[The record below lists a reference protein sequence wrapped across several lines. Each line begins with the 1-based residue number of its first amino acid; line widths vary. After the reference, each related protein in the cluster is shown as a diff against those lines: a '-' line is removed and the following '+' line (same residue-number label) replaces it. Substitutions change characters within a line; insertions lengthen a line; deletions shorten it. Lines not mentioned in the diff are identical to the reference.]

1 MNNEAPYREQ
11 AERLK
16 QRIEKIN
23 EKVEDKEI
31 LPPRERI
38 HRQKKKKTKWKLKYP
53 LIRLL
58 VLFFILLPVIIFSV
72 ISYREGAKKIN
83 GVEKPSNDSIGYET
97 INLEKS
103 KENDKAIENSAETKE
118 AIPNI
123 NDSEAPINESNDE
136 VEQTEKTVETSA
148 QPESTN
154 ENKTDSQVSVSN
166 SEKEQESE
174 ASASSTSSDASKT
187 ISHTVQPNENL
198 YRIAMK
204 YYNSPNGMDII
215 MKANH
220 LTSNQINAGQV
231 LKIPMNN

>member
-1 MNNEAPYREQ
+1 VNNEAPYRDQ

-23 EKVEDKEI
+23 EKIEDNEV
-31 LPPRERI
+31 LPPREQI

-72 ISYREGAKKIN
+72 ISYRDGTKKTN
-83 GVEKPSNDSIGYET
+83 GVEKTSEESVGYET

-103 KENDKAIENSAETKE
+103 KEDDEPITNSAETKDANVE
-118 AIPNI
+118 SN
-123 NDSEAPINESNDE
+123 NSEEPSEESND
-136 VEQTEKTVETSA
+136 VIEQTEKTVETSV
-148 QPESTN
+148 QPDSTN

-174 ASASSTSSDASKT
+174 TSVPSTSSDASKI

-204 YYNSPNGMDII
+204 YYNSPKGMDII

-220 LTSNQINAGQV
+220 LTSKQINAGQV